1 MIDSR
6 EHTELSDRIVTR
18 ATNKVA
24 GVNAL
29 IDGLKFEITN
39 TSSDDPDCVQL
50 MKKLRVLHQDLATAL
65 DELLLAEQS
74 IIDAAAATLQLK
86 ANAAREKTSQKKPR
100 RSKQGSMIDKQ
111 YTDVLVD
118 LTITSPAVARDVTNS
133 DNESCDEHHHDND
146 NVISDKEK

>member
-1 MIDSR
+1 MKVEVKQGQGSSTLHDHHLSPAKDICYTVNQQLQIASMAQSKRVIDSR
-6 EHTELSDRIVTR
+6 ELTELSDRIVTR

-39 TSSDDPDCVQL
+39 TSSDDPDRVQL

-74 IIDAAAATLQLK
+74 IIDAAASTLQLK
-86 ANAAREKTSQKKPR
+86 AEAAREKTSQKTLR
-100 RSKQGSMIDKQ
+100 RSKQGSID
-111 YTDVLVD
+111 
-118 LTITSPAVARDVTNS
+118 
-133 DNESCDEHHHDND
+133 
-146 NVISDKEK
+146 